1 MCKVR
6 QIYKSSK
13 NSCQG
18 SCVIK
23 NIIFDFDG
31 VILDSIP
38 VKTEAFRK
46 LFEEYPKNKV
56 QKLIEYHL
64 VNGGK
69 SRYLKIKYFFNEI
82 LHQAISENEIL
93 LYANR
98 YSELT
103 KEELSKQ
110 KYLIGDT
117 MNFIKQNHQKYNL
130 YIASGADEN
139 DLKYICDSL
148 NLNQYFL
155 SINGSPKV
163 KSEIVKNILEEST
176 YKREE
181 TILIGDSIND
191 YEAANNNNIE
201 FYGFNNKSIKN
212 KFKYVHSYESF
223 KLITKGK

>member
-1 MCKVR
+1 M
-6 QIYKSSK
+6 
-13 NSCQG
+13 
-18 SCVIK
+18 IK

-46 LFEEYPKNKV
+46 LFEEYPKDKI
-56 QKLIEYHL
+56 QELIEYHL

-82 LHQAISENEIL
+82 LHKKISENEIL

-103 KEELSKQ
+103 KEELSKT
-110 KYLIGDT
+110 KYLIKDT
-117 MNFIKQNHQKYNL
+117 INFIKQNHQKYNL

-139 DLKYICDSL
+139 DLQFICNSL

-201 FYGFNNKSIKN
+201 FYGFNNKSLKN
-212 KFKYVHSYESF
+212 KFKYVDSYESF